1 MKPIGKVNCK
11 KQKIHRLLKIT
22 HYYAEK
28 GEILYSPKTQPKNSF
43 FKKAFKIKKERK
55 HSIPTRALYK

>member
-22 HYYAEK
+22 HYHAEK
-28 GEILYSPKTQPKNSF
+28 GEIFVLTEQPKNSF